1 MADVSD
7 ILGDDS
13 SSEAYYVPSDDEF
26 VIVSESTYPAHIVDL
41 KVINTK
47 IKSTGNACMIFK
59 PVYQIADEAEEHQGR
74 TVNSNGIFRYGG
86 GTPGESNRT
95 ATSGNRAYKDFLDMV
110 NVTPQEVKDENTG
123 KVAYSLPLV
132 TKDDIYGVP
141 VMIKVKHRNYEY
153 DGKLRTAADGI
164 LISVWGDGKA
174 KQMDDDL
181 PF

>member
-1 MADVSD
+1 MPWF
-7 ILGDDS
+7 GYK
-13 SSEAYYVPSDDEF
+13 AYYLIRSHSFPCIELR
-26 VIVSESTYPAHIVDL
+26 IT
-41 KVINTK
+41 
-47 IKSTGNACMIFK
+47 
-59 PVYQIADEAEEHQGR
+59 
-74 TVNSNGIFRYGG
+74 
-86 GTPGESNRT
+86 
-95 ATSGNRAYKDFLDMV
+95 
-110 NVTPQEVKDENTG
+110 EVTG

-132 TKDDIYGVP
+132 SKDDIYGVP